1 MGATFPNEMR
11 PSVVLEAASTWVVNG
26 SILGFSKSFGATG
39 SNPEGMDEPTATS
52 TPDIIQIPSTAA
64 CGRCGPSH
72 GGSCASPPPHPYP
85 PAAFPSLPLPLAAAA
100 LRMHGGSCASPP
112 PNPSTCCLPPPTH
125 THLAHVCRETPLKV
139 PLVHRGVHAVQAQA
153 RCQLLQL
160 LQLDGW
166 KEEGGE
172 IRRDE
177 GEGAADGRSFSVR
190 LSGWWGRGGLQSF
203 PGRDLSCEF
212 LQSLRGGK

>member
-112 PNPSTCCLPPPTH
+112 PNPSTCCLPHPPPH
-125 THLAHVCRETPLKV
+125 TWRMSVV
-139 PLVHRGVHAVQAQA
+139 
-153 RCQLLQL
+153 
-160 LQLDGW
+160 
-166 KEEGGE
+166 
-172 IRRDE
+172 RRPSKCPSFTAE
-177 GEGAADGRSFSVR
+177 STRSRPRPAASSCSFSSWMGGRRREGR
-190 LSGWWGRGGLQSF
+190 LGGMKGRARRTVAVS
-203 PGRDLSCEF
+203 PYV
-212 LQSLRGGK
+212 